1 MALLWEPWAMPAALH
16 PFLGS
21 FWNETQH
28 ISVQCAWAVLSNA
41 MVPFLGLG
49 LWGEC
54 WGSVV
59 TELQDGSTLFWDR
72 QRRGEGGGHVRC
84 WGVLA

>member
-1 MALLWEPWAMPAALH
+1 
-16 PFLGS
+16 
-21 FWNETQH
+21 
-28 ISVQCAWAVLSNA
+28 